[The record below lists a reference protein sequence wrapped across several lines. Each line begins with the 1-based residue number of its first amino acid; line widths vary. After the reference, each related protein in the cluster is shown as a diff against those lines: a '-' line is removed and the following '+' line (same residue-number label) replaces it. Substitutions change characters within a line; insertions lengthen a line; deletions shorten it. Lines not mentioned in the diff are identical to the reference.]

1 MSRPRLSI
9 AATRPQANAGRTLQ
23 RAWWVLLHRAPR
35 FARSSRG
42 SALPDDQRQ
51 SWRRSGASTIP
62 APGRVAAV
70 AFVSEEG
77 AAFACWICAGRRTSA
92 ALGAGRSTG
101 LVEIFPEGLGE
112 DWGPRSHAHRER
124 KRFAESSPSRD
135 KHFGWVPS
143 EGTGSMAL
151 LQVLP
156 ERVPRNPG
164 SSPSQT
170 LTHVDV
176 IMEKRSSAQRRGPV
190 HPMLRDECA
199 ETGKCDGSDRDNP
212 LIVIFASKPWQGV
225 GKRSLAAFI
234 AKGLVPAYA
243 LACIGPL
250 SLSPST
256 SCLQQDLRFGDFLLS
271 AGLVREHHPDGFLH
285 LPPPHLFSAH
295 KYHANRRSNVR
306 PQHVLGLL
314 QPAES
319 ERELHAVPRPSIET

>member
-101 LVEIFPEGLGE
+101 LVEIFVKMARRPKDLEKTGGPAAMPIVKEKGLRSLLHRATSILAGFR
-112 DWGPRSHAHRER
+112 PRALAPWR
-124 KRFAESSPSRD
+124 SSRCVTWAPRDSSRSPIWD
-135 KHFGWVPS
+135 NPWLV
-143 EGTGSMAL
+143 
-151 LQVLP
+151 P

-285 LPPPHLFSAH
+285 LPPTSSPLT
-295 KYHANRRSNVR
+295 NTM
-306 PQHVLGLL
+306 PI
-314 QPAES
+314 AE
-319 ERELHAVPRPSIET
+319 AT